1 MCDQCDCHYERLR
14 RRFGRVLGIAHRQR
28 FDLFIAGARAI
39 RAERERD
46 EAAKRA
52 SDVTIECGRLEEQ
65 RDYWKQQAER
75 PPNVLHLSG
84 DPTDWM
90 KALEIERDEALH
102 RLSLVK
108 REAHRWKQEFW
119 NAWLALV
126 ELQRWEDRSE
136 QVALDLLRERDD
148 ASRALDMER
157 AAHWATVKRL
167 EEAERDRDPELD
179 VIRAWQALADA
190 DEGD

>member
-1 MCDQCDCHYERLR
+1 MDKVATLHTPTGVYVEMRDYEH
-14 RRFGRVLGIAHRQR
+14 VC
-28 FDLFIAGARAI
+28 
-39 RAERERD
+39 RERD

-52 SDVTIECGRLEEQ
+52 SDVTIECGRLEE
-65 RDYWKQQAER
+65 RLRHAEGAIK
-75 PPNVLHLSG
+75 VWQEDAQDG
-84 DPTDWM
+84 QE
-90 KALEIERDEALH
+90 KFEALQDRLAEVSRHRDEALRH
-102 RLSLVK
+102 LSLVK
-108 REAHRWKQEFW
+108 REARRWKQEFW
-119 NAWLALV
+119 NAWLGLV
-126 ELQRWEDRSE
+126 ALQRWEDRSD

-190 DEGD
+190 EEDAK